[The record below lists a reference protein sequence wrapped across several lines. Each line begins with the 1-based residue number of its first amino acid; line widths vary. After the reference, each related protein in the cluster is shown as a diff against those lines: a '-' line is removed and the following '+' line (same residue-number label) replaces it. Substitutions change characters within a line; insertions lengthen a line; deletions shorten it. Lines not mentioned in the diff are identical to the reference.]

1 MQKYTFL
8 ALLCIAGGFVWF
20 TSSDLPDVVASHF
33 GSGGA
38 ANGFSSKGSYT
49 ALMLALVVGMPG
61 LMASMAIWIR
71 ALPRKAINL
80 PNKDYWLAPERSA
93 ATREALASLCRW
105 FALALAAF
113 LCVVHWLVVQANA
126 MQPPRLAESAFYAS
140 LAAFA
145 AVNVAWILF
154 LFRRFGRVP

>member
-20 TSSDLPDVVASHF
+20 TSSDLPAVVASHF
-33 GSGGA
+33 GSAGA
-38 ANGFSSKGSYT
+38 ANGYSNKGSYL
-49 ALMLALVVGMPG
+49 ALMLALVVGIPG

-71 ALPRKAINL
+71 ALPPKAINL
-80 PNKDYWLAPERSA
+80 PHKDYWLAPERSA
-93 ATREALASLCRW
+93 ETREALASLCRW

-113 LCVVHWLVVQANA
+113 LCFVHWLVVQANGVH
-126 MQPPRLAESAFYAS
+126 PPQLAESAFYAG

-145 AVNVAWILF
+145 AVNMVWIIL
-154 LFRRFGRVP
+154 LFRRFGRLP